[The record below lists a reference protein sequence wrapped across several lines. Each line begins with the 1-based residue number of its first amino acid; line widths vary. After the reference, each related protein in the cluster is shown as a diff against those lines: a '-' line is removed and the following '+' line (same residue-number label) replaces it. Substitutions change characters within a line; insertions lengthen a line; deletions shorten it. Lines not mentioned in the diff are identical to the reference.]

1 MQNFLFSTTEQKSEN
16 VQKWSYVFLALSL
29 DL

>member
-1 MQNFLFSTTEQKSEN
+1 MQNFLFSTMKQNSEN
-16 VQKWSYVFLALSL
+16 VQKWSYVFLALGL